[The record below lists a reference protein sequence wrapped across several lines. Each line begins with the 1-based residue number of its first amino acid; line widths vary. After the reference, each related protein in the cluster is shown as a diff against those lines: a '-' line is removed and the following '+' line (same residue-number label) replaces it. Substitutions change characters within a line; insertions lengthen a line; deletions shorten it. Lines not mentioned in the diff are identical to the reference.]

1 MEINM
6 KNLTIITG
14 DMNQGQKGFTLIE
27 VVVSMVILSV
37 GIFGL
42 IKTASSVIYH
52 QDNSRLM
59 TEATLITTN
68 KIENTK
74 RYAANEPT
82 DGAYGF
88 NYLTTDYLTDEV
100 FTEISEQNYRKIE
113 TEGDFT
119 ITTNL
124 QIYPSSSS
132 DNFDSPV
139 DIQMLEVVVKTEWTD
154 SRGQAKNIEMA
165 SVLHRRQFVE

>member
-1 MEINM
+1 M
-6 KNLTIITG
+6 KNEITTTK
-14 DMNQGQKGFTLIE
+14 NKFWQTSRNQKGFSLIE
-27 VVVSMVILSV
+27 VVISMTVLSV

-42 IKTASSVIYH
+42 IKTASSVIYY

-68 KIENTK
+68 KIEITK

-82 DGAYGF
+82 GGAYGF
-88 NYLTTDYLTDEV
+88 NYLTTDYLTDES
-100 FTEISEQNYRKIE
+100 FSEISDQNYRKIE
-113 TEGDFT
+113 TDGDFT

-124 QIYPSSSS
+124 QVYPSSSS
-132 DNFDSPV
+132 DNFDSPG
-139 DIQMLEVVVKTEWTD
+139 DISMVEVVVTTEWTD
-154 SRGQAKNIEMA
+154 SRGQAKNVEMA

>member
-1 MEINM
+1 M
-6 KNLTIITG
+6 KNVTVTTKKNVG
-14 DMNQGQKGFTLIE
+14 DVDQGQKGFTLIE

-52 QDNSRLM
+52 QDNSRLI

-82 DGAYGF
+82 GGAYGF
-88 NYLTTDYLTDEV
+88 NYLTTDYLTDES
-100 FTEISEQNYRKIE
+100 FTEISDQNYRKIE
-113 TEGDFT
+113 TDGDFT

-124 QIYPSSSS
+124 QIYPSTSTE
-132 DNFDSPV
+132 NFDSPTAIRMV
-139 DIQMLEVVVKTEWTD
+139 EVVVTTGWTD

>member
-1 MEINM
+1 M
-6 KNLTIITG
+6 KNLTRIAV
-14 DMNQGQKGFTLIE
+14 DMDQDQKGFTLIE
-27 VVVSMVILSV
+27 VVVSMAILSV

-42 IKTASSVIYH
+42 VKTASSVIYH
-52 QDNSRLM
+52 QDNSRLI

-82 DGAYGF
+82 GGAYGF
-88 NYLTTDYLTDEV
+88 NYLVTDYLTDEV
-100 FTEISEQNYRKIE
+100 FSEISDQNYRKIE
-113 TEGDFT
+113 TDGVFT

-124 QIYPSSSS
+124 LIYPSSSS
-132 DNFDSPV
+132 DNFDSPG
-139 DIQMLEVVVKTEWTD
+139 DIHMLEVLVTTEWSD
-154 SRGQAKNIEMA
+154 SRGQAKNTEMA

>member
-1 MEINM
+1 MR
-6 KNLTIITG
+6 NLITTTKA
-14 DMNQGQKGFTLIE
+14 NLSQASRSQEGFTLLE
-27 VVVSMVILSV
+27 VVISMLILSV

-42 IKTASSVIYH
+42 IKSAGSVIYY
-52 QDNSRLM
+52 QNNSRLI

-82 DGAYGF
+82 GGTYGF
-88 NYLTTDYLTDEV
+88 NYLTTDYLTDQV
-100 FTEISEQNYRKIE
+100 FTEISNQNYRKIE

-119 ITTNL
+119 ITTDL
-124 QIYPSSSS
+124 QIYPSGTSE
-132 DNFDSPV
+132 NFDESTS
-139 DIQMLEVVVKTEWTD
+139 IHMLEVVVKTEWTD
-154 SRGQAKNIEMA
+154 SRGQSKNVEMA